1 MKEQNKIFS
10 QKIQQMHSFKM
21 VCMIMDLAALLAL
34 NLTLKSFFSFTLLVD
49 VFLFHFAFL
58 HNKF

>member
-58 HNKF
+58 RNKF